1 MTTEFN
7 ADWKAWIKTNIDNG
21 QDKHGL
27 FKILLDEGF
36 AYQTICE
43 EMQFE
48 PTAKTEFN
56 AAWKNWIKTN
66 VDDGQDRDGLFKILL
81 DEGFSYQAIHQEM
94 QFEPTLNADELVNP
108 LKAKEEKYNAG
119 EDVNLGQRFI
129 PNSKRLD
136 SDVLQLF
143 TLENFLN
150 KQECE
155 HIITAI
161 KSALRP
167 SELSSHEP
175 DNAFRTSKTCDMG
188 SLDDALIKD
197 IDLRICR
204 LLGIDESYSE
214 AIQGQYYEVGQEF
227 KPHTDYFEEHEMAS
241 HGAVM
246 GQRTFTVM
254 IYLNTVQ
261 EGGVTRFP
269 KVDKDYQPQQGL
281 AVIWSSLDASG
292 LPNINSMHHGQP
304 VLKGYKAIITKW
316 FRSNSRLPVPPPM
329 DARKTNDYIP
339 NYTKMGFSKTRLPDP
354 LFKKIQAFYTANLA
368 SGQSET
374 VPGDFIFNSDKAT
387 KQSSLLVNL
396 NAELREEIHEVLKIL
411 MEQWCGK
418 ALIPTFVYGVRVYQR
433 GAVLK
438 CHQDRLE
445 THIISAIINIDQQ
458 IDKDWPLVIDDNYYR
473 RHEVILKPGEVI
485 FYEGGRLSHGRPYPL
500 EGDSF
505 ANVFCHFKP
514 ADYVPRVVTQET

>member
-7 ADWKAWIKTNIDNG
+7 PDWKAWIKTNIENG
-21 QDKHGL
+21 QDKNGL
-27 FKILLDEGF
+27 FRILLDKGF
-36 AYQTICE
+36 TYQAILE

-48 PTAKTEFN
+48 PQAKTEFN
-56 AAWKNWIKTN
+56 AAWKSWIKTN
-66 VDDGQDRDGLFKILL
+66 VDDGQDKDGLFKILL
-81 DEGFSYQAIHQEM
+81 DEGFSYQAIRQEM
-94 QFEPTLNADELVNP
+94 QFKPVLDANALVNP
-108 LKAKEEKYNAG
+108 LKAKD
-119 EDVNLGQRFI
+119 DVNLGQLFI
-129 PNSKRLD
+129 PNAKRLD

-155 HIITAI
+155 HIVTTI
-161 KSALRP
+161 KSELRP

-188 SLDDALIKD
+188 NLDDALIKD
-197 IDLRICR
+197 IDQRICR

-241 HGAVM
+241 HGSVM

-254 IYLNTVQ
+254 IYLNTVK
-261 EGGVTRFP
+261 EGGVTHFP
-269 KVDKDYQPQQGL
+269 KVDSGYQPQQGL
-281 AVIWSSLDASG
+281 AVIWSSLDANG
-292 LPNINSMHHGQP
+292 LPNINSLHHGQP

-316 FRSNSRLPVPPPM
+316 FRSNSRLSKPPPM
-329 DARKTNDYIP
+329 LARKTNDYIP
-339 NYTKMGFSKTRLPDP
+339 NYTKTGFSKTRLPGP
-354 LFKKIQAFYTANLA
+354 LFKKIQDFYRANLA
-368 SGQSET
+368 SGISET

-387 KQSSLLVNL
+387 KKSSLLVEL
-396 NAELREEIHEVLKIL
+396 SAELREEVHDALKIL

-418 ALIPTFVYGVRVYQR
+418 TLIPTFVYGIRVYQR

-445 THIISAIINIDQQ
+445 THIISAIINVDQQ
-458 IDKDWPLVIDDNYYR
+458 TDKDWPLVIDDNYYR
-473 RHEVILKPGEVI
+473 SNEVILKPGEVI

-514 ADYVPRVVTQET
+514 VDYMPRAVTQDT

>member
-7 ADWKAWIKTNIDNG
+7 TDWKAWIKTNIENG

-36 AYQTICE
+36 TYQAIRE

-48 PTAKTEFN
+48 PTIKTEFN
-56 AAWKNWIKTN
+56 TAWKSWIKIN
-66 VDDGQDRDGLFKILL
+66 VHDGQDKNRLFKILL

-94 QFEPTLNADELVNP
+94 QFEPTLNTDELFSP
-108 LKAKEEKYNAG
+108 LAAKEKKYNAKEG
-119 EDVNLGQRFI
+119 VNLGQLFI

-155 HIITAI
+155 HLVTVM
-161 KSALRP
+161 KSQLRP

-188 SLDDALIKD
+188 NLDDALIKD

-204 LLGIDESYSE
+204 LLGINDSYSE
-214 AIQGQYYEVGQEF
+214 TIQGQYYEVGQEF

-241 HGAVM
+241 HGAAM

-261 EGGVTRFP
+261 EGGVTHFP
-269 KVDKDYQPQQGL
+269 KVNKDYQPQQGL
-281 AVIWSSLDASG
+281 TIIWSSLDASG

-316 FRSNSRLPVPPPM
+316 FRSNSRLPVAPPM
-329 DARKTNDYIP
+329 FTRKTND
-339 NYTKMGFSKTRLPDP
+339 
-354 LFKKIQAFYTANLA
+354 
-368 SGQSET
+368 
-374 VPGDFIFNSDKAT
+374 
-387 KQSSLLVNL
+387 
-396 NAELREEIHEVLKIL
+396 
-411 MEQWCGK
+411 
-418 ALIPTFVYGVRVYQR
+418 
-433 GAVLK
+433 
-438 CHQDRLE
+438 
-445 THIISAIINIDQQ
+445 
-458 IDKDWPLVIDDNYYR
+458 
-473 RHEVILKPGEVI
+473 
-485 FYEGGRLSHGRPYPL
+485 
-500 EGDSF
+500 
-505 ANVFCHFKP
+505 
-514 ADYVPRVVTQET
+514 

>member
-227 KPHTDYFEEHEMAS
+227 KPHTDYFEEHEMGS

-304 VLKGYKAIITKW
+304 VLKGIK
-316 FRSNSRLPVPPPM
+316 P
-329 DARKTNDYIP
+329 
-339 NYTKMGFSKTRLPDP
+339 
-354 LFKKIQAFYTANLA
+354 
-368 SGQSET
+368 
-374 VPGDFIFNSDKAT
+374 
-387 KQSSLLVNL
+387 SLLNGFEAIVGCL
-396 NAELREEIHEVLKIL
+396 CRHRWTLEKPMTIFLTTLK
-411 MEQWCGK
+411 W
-418 ALIPTFVYGVRVYQR
+418 AL
-433 GAVLK
+433 A
-438 CHQDRLE
+438 
-445 THIISAIINIDQQ
+445 
-458 IDKDWPLVIDDNYYR
+458 
-473 RHEVILKPGEVI
+473 KPGCPTHCSKRYKLFI
-485 FYEGGRLSHGRPYPL
+485 QL
-500 EGDSF
+500 
-505 ANVFCHFKP
+505 
-514 ADYVPRVVTQET
+514 T